1 MTRFAASVGFLYGE
15 LPYLERFAAA
25 RDDGFEAIE
34 TTWPTVPIA
43 AVIGAVRRAGLAV
56 VLLNVR
62 EGDLAAGDRGHPN
75 DPGRIDEWRRDLD
88 AALELAAAVGC
99 PTVNVLAGNAIEGVT
114 LADQLA
120 CVTANLG
127 WALPRAADRG
137 IRLVVELLNA
147 PEHPRYLARDLD
159 ATLGLISGHADGAL
173 GLQFDTYHVAR
184 NGLDVATTFGRVA
197 DRVGHVQIAD
207 EPGRHEPGTG
217 EIDWAGFFAVL
228 DATGYGGAVGLE
240 YRPLGETSAGL
251 DWLPRGARAHGS
263 APYGSLRR

>member
-15 LPYLERFAAA
+15 LPYLDRFAAA
-25 RDDGFEAIE
+25 REDGFDAIE
-34 TTWPTVPIA
+34 TTWPTVPTD
-43 AVIGAVRRAGLAV
+43 AVIDAVRRAGLAV

-62 EGDLAAGDRGHPN
+62 EGDLTAGDRGHPN
-75 DPGRIDEWRRDLD
+75 DPARIDEWRRDLD

-120 CVTANLG
+120 CLTANLG
-127 WALPRAADRG
+127 WALPRADERG

-184 NGLDVATTFGRVA
+184 NGLDVAGTFRRVA

-217 EIDWAGFFAVL
+217 AIDWDGFFAAL
-228 DATGYGGAVGLE
+228 DETRYDGAVGLE
-240 YRPLGETSAGL
+240 YRPLAETSAGL
-251 DWLPRGARAHGS
+251 AWLPRASRSPDA
-263 APYGSLRR
+263 APYRTLSR